1 MYLCKN
7 TKFDHFCVF
16 TFNHLK
22 IDHLKVNY
30 LKVDILINLNR
41 NRYFDYFLSDIQ
53 YMFNLFIFSPTHEK
67 KLSLNSVK
75 LLSIIPLDPWSLHLI
90 EILRYLYWLLKMVI
104 KWLFIFEFYFFPTVC
119 RNLWTMST
127 SFYRTHIHKN
137 FCYFFKVLEIHT
149 KDILWFFACASHSA

>member
-1 MYLCKN
+1 M
-7 TKFDHFCVF
+7 KFYWPKK
-16 TFNHLK
+16 L
-22 IDHLKVNY
+22 
-30 LKVDILINLNR
+30 
-41 NRYFDYFLSDIQ
+41 YFDYFPSDIQ

-75 LLSIIPLDPWSLHLI
+75 LLSIIPLDPWSLHLF

-137 FCYFFKVLEIHT
+137 FCYFFKVLEIHMYKRYFVIFCLCVSQCIANLFVPPDHPQLDRSKFGT
-149 KDILWFFACASHSA
+149 RFQ